1 MAKQVFRPNEIAQK
15 ENEKKF
21 SLPLIHDY
29 APPPVVEEVKE
40 EVYEGP
46 TADELRRE
54 AEAYKKG
61 WEIEKQHMF
70 DEAQKAA
77 DEIVKNAEATASE
90 EINRNNAEIQQLKAD
105 AESQASEVVANAHAE
120 ADRIIAAARA
130 EEEKIRSEAHETA
143 YKEGYDQGYAN
154 GQEEVNRL
162 IERIHRM
169 IEGIMV
175 RREQILKETEQQIV
189 ELVIL
194 ITRKVVKVIADTQ
207 KTTIINNILAALKKV
222 KARGKVTLRVNIED
236 LKLSSVN
243 AGEFIKRVENVE
255 GIEVIED
262 STVDRGGCIVETD
275 FGAIDARIASQLGEL
290 ESKILE
296 VSPVKSISKTP
307 SLSE

>member
-46 TADELRRE
+46 PADELRRE

-77 DEIVKNAEATASE
+77 DEIVKNAETTASE

-105 AESQASEVVANAHAE
+105 AESKASEVVANAHAE
-120 ADRIIAAARA
+120 ADKIIAAARA
-130 EEEKIRSEAHETA
+130 EEEKIRSEAHEIA

-162 IERIHRM
+162 IE
-169 IEGIMV
+169 
-175 RREQILKETEQQIV
+175 
-189 ELVIL
+189 
-194 ITRKVVKVIADTQ
+194 
-207 KTTIINNILAALKKV
+207 
-222 KARGKVTLRVNIED
+222 
-236 LKLSSVN
+236 
-243 AGEFIKRVENVE
+243 
-255 GIEVIED
+255 
-262 STVDRGGCIVETD
+262 
-275 FGAIDARIASQLGEL
+275 
-290 ESKILE
+290 
-296 VSPVKSISKTP
+296 
-307 SLSE
+307 

>member
-90 EINRNNAEIQQLKAD
+90 
-105 AESQASEVVANAHAE
+105 VVANAHAE
-120 ADRIIAAARA
+120 ADRIVAAARA

-236 LKLSSVN
+236 LKLASVN

>member
-77 DEIVKNAEATASE
+77 DEIVKNAEAT
-90 EINRNNAEIQQLKAD
+90 
-105 AESQASEVVANAHAE
+105 ASEVVANAHAE

-236 LKLSSVN
+236 LKLASVN